1 MISFLLVSH
10 SKKITDGLKEMIDEM
25 SLNKDNITTFS
36 IGGTKDGRLGTDPI
50 AIYEA
55 IEMRKMDDAILIFTD
70 LGSAVLSSEIA
81 VDMIDDEL
89 KQKVHIVDC
98 ALVEGAFIAAVQING
113 VDCLEQVLN
122 ELKTI

>member
-1 MISFLLVSH
+1 
-10 SKKITDGLKEMIDEM
+10 
-25 SLNKDNITTFS
+25 
-36 IGGTKDGRLGTDPI
+36 
-50 AIYEA
+50 
-55 IEMRKMDDAILIFTD
+55 
-70 LGSAVLSSEIA
+70 
-81 VDMIDDEL
+81 MIDDEL